1 MNLLPFSW
9 ARIVSD
15 KKYMRFFQI
24 LAWKIV
30 ESIFLFTITEGR
42 LVHTSHPRKGVSM
55 EIKFKRKITSE
66 MMTTFNPSLDD
77 HLCHHI
83 LQAFLLWGSLER
95 EPDHHAGDDHH
106 LHEQDGKPSPHLRH
120 QDDWHLADLLPNLS
134 FCWGCLAHRYGISKS
149 RGKWQKEKE
158 EKKKI

>member
-83 LQAFLLWGSLER
+83 LQALLLRGSLER
-95 EPDHHAGDDHH
+95 EPDHHAGGGGGGGVHCTAGEGGGADI
-106 LHEQDGKPSPHLRH
+106 GGALRVGGG
-120 QDDWHLADLLPNLS
+120 AV
-134 FCWGCLAHRYGISKS
+134 
-149 RGKWQKEKE
+149 
-158 EKKKI
+158 